1 MSFFK
6 TTKSGK
12 CDVSIKI
19 FTKNNELLFDIGRT
33 FDVKP
38 TLKEL
43 KTEYKKYKDYG
54 ANYMI
59 LTRIHHIFIRFI
71 FHFCIILH

>member
-12 CDVSIKI
+12 GDVSIKI
-19 FTKNNELLFDIGRT
+19 FTKNNESLFDIGRT

-54 ANYMI
+54 ANYMTI
-59 LTRIHHIFIRFI
+59 TTTPSYNTKTIKL
-71 FHFCIILH
+71 

>member
-19 FTKNNELLFDIGRT
+19 FAKNNELLFDISRT
-33 FDVKP
+33 FDIKP
-38 TLKEL
+38 TIKEL
-43 KTEYKKYKDYG
+43 KTEYIKYKDHG
-54 ANYMI
+54 ASYIM
-59 LTRIHHIFIRFI
+59 LTTTPSYNTKT
-71 FHFCIILH
+71 IIL

>member
-38 TLKEL
+38 TLKE
-43 KTEYKKYKDYG
+43 
-54 ANYMI
+54 
-59 LTRIHHIFIRFI
+59 
-71 FHFCIILH
+71 